1 MLLAANTLANLE
13 IYCNETDKSTHGS
26 LMWIL
31 DRTKTKFGAR
41 LLRDWVGRPLIDKR
55 YNRCMDVRKH
65 LLIFLTVFFRTVLM
79 PSKSS
84 KGVPRRNWLLF
95 VRFWGDSLILRG
107 VCAESNMARFVL
119 LCPNSIML
127 TVVHHSVHLKSWL
140 FSLPHLIKLRKLLMR
155 PRHRKMLASILGCSM
170 TSSFHFLSFADRW
183 RTYSIQLI

>member
-107 VCAESNMARFVL
+107 VCAESNMVRFVL
-119 LCPNSIML
+119 LCPNSTML